1 MRSQH
6 QQLRLQN
13 GSRSKRQVHSH
24 LVTIKVSVK
33 GCTCEWVKLQ
43 RFALDEL
50 RLESLNAQTVK
61 RRSTVEQ
68 HRVSFHDIL
77 ENVPHH
83 GLLRIHNLLGALHCL
98 HNTTFNHLTDDE
110 WLVELG
116 CHVLWHSALVK
127 LQVRS
132 NDDDRT
138 RRVVYTLAQK
148 VLTETSLLSF
158 QAVAQRL
165 QWTVAFRFHCAA
177 LAAVV
182 KQAVDRLLKHAL
194 FISQNHFRCLDLDQ
208 ALQAVVSDDHAAVQ
222 IIQI

>member
-1 MRSQH
+1 M
-6 QQLRLQN
+6 
-13 GSRSKRQVHSH
+13 HSH

-50 RLESLNAQTVK
+50 GLESLNAQTVK
-61 RRSTVEQ
+61 RWSTVQQ

-83 GLLRIHNLLGALHCL
+83 RLFRIHNLLGALHCL
-98 HNTTFNHLTDDE
+98 NHTSFNHLADDE

-138 RRVVYTLAQK
+138 RRVIHTLTQE
-148 VLTETSLLSF
+148 VLAETSLLSF

-177 LAAVV
+177 LTAVV
-182 KQAVDRLLKHAL
+182 KQTVDRLLKHAL
-194 FISQNHFRCLDLDQ
+194 FISQNHFWCFDLDQ
-208 ALQAVVSDDHAAVQ
+208 TLQAIVSDDHAAVQ